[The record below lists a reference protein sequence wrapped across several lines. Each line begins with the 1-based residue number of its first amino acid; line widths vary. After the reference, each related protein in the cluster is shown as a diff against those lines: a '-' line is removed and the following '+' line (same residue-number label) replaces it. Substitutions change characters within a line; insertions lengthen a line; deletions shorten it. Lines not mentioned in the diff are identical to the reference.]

1 MEHVRVSECTLGM
14 FFVLRT
20 HQLIGMCQLIYL
32 GKTLAS
38 SGVEVTVHI
47 KSDVP
52 EAIISDKIWIQ
63 VQVSLYVLLH

>member
-1 MEHVRVSECTLGM
+1 MYSWN
-14 FFVLRT
+14 VLCLT
-20 HQLIGMCQLIYL
+20 D
-32 GKTLAS
+32 S
-38 SGVEVTVHI
+38 STDWDVPVDLFGEDTGFMGVEVTVHI